1 MPKNIK
7 KADTSRLFTASLKP
21 EWEKAKIDKFIKSMA
36 GSAKVWVITHD
47 KDQNEQGELIDPH
60 THFIL
65 EYETPRK
72 LSTVAN
78 LLQVATNF
86 IELGQSKKALLRYLT
101 HKDDPE
107 KFQYEDEFVITNSGN
122 YTDQILAGNLS
133 DKQIAD
139 YIRDGRGYELLDLVP
154 ANKLRT
160 IQAFLAFDRSGQIQ
174 AQLLKVSE
182 QLTFMTDKITNIEQM
197 AVGLITGAT
206 KTMEQLTTG
215 IIRIADEAKLA
226 RIKSTARR

>member
-1 MPKNIK
+1 MPKNKK

-21 EWEKAKIDKFIKSMA
+21 EWEKNKIDKFIKSMA
-36 GSAKVWVITHD
+36 GSAKVWVITHN
-47 KDQNEQGELIDPH
+47 KDQTEQGEPIDPH

-72 LSTVAN
+72 LSTVGN
-78 LLQVATNF
+78 LLNVATNF

-107 KFQYEDEFVITNSGN
+107 KFQYSDDEVITNSGN
-122 YTDQILAGNLS
+122 YTDQILAGNLT
-133 DKQIAD
+133 DKQIAEF
-139 YIRDGRGYELLDLVP
+139 IKDGRGYDLLDLVP

-160 IQAFLAFDRSGQIQ
+160 IQAFLSFDRSGQISN
-174 AQLLKVSE
+174 QLIKVSD
-182 QLTFMTDKITNIEQM
+182 QLTFMNEHIMNIEQM

-206 KTMEQLTTG
+206 KTMEQMTTG

-226 RIKSTARR
+226 RIKAAARR

>member
-1 MPKNIK
+1 M
-7 KADTSRLFTASLKP
+7 
-21 EWEKAKIDKFIKSMA
+21 
-36 GSAKVWVITHD
+36 
-47 KDQNEQGELIDPH
+47 
-60 THFIL
+60 
-65 EYETPRK
+65 
-72 LSTVAN
+72 
-78 LLQVATNF
+78 ATNF

-122 YTDQILAGNLS
+122 YTDQILAGSLS

-160 IQAFLAFDRSGQIQ
+160 IQAFLAFDRSGQIQIQ

>member
-1 MPKNIK
+1 MPKNNK

-21 EWEKAKIDKFIKSMA
+21 EWEKNKIDKFIKSMA
-36 GSAKVWVITHD
+36 GSAKVWVITHN
-47 KDQNEQGELIDPH
+47 KDQTEQGELIDPH

-72 LSTVAN
+72 LSTVGN
-78 LLQVATNF
+78 LLNVATNF

-107 KFQYEDEFVITNSGN
+107 KFQYSDDEVITNSGN
-122 YTDQILAGNLS
+122 YTDQILAGNLT
-133 DKQIAD
+133 DKQIAEF
-139 YIRDGRGYELLDLVP
+139 IKDGRGYDLLDLVP

-160 IQAFLAFDRSGQIQ
+160 IQAFLSFDRSGQISN
-174 AQLLKVSE
+174 QLLKVSD
-182 QLTFMTDKITNIEQM
+182 QLTFMNQHIMNIEQM

-206 KTMEQLTTG
+206 KTMEQMTTG

-226 RIKSTARR
+226 RIKAAARR